1 MWWFKRILLRLL
13 QRPSLLTGCLCCL
26 VFLFYTISDYWSR
39 GGATP
44 VTSRTV
50 SLEPVTEQ
58 AVAQVNVED
67 LRIFA
72 FNLNKGQ
79 QVHHA
84 EKFGATLEPSDPVI
98 VVQVH
103 NRWRYLQYL
112 LHSLSEVRGI
122 ERALLVFSHDHYDAH
137 VLHLPKAVT
146 FCRVMQI
153 FFPYSTQI
161 YPHEFPGVHPN
172 DCPRNIHFEQAHKI
186 KCNNAD
192 YPDQYGHYRES
203 KFTQIK
209 HHWWWKINVVMES
222 LNLTRNHE
230 GPIMLLEEDYYV
242 APDYIDAVRLLL
254 ANRPALCG
262 TSTCLCMVGNNDYN
276 VKKTLTDA
284 VEIRPWN
291 KSTNNLGIIMTR
303 DLWKDIRACFS
314 EFCMHDD
321 YNWDLTLTAV
331 ANKCLPAGSLTVS
344 LRVSRVFHIGEC
356 GVHRRPKQ
364 CREVLLRKARQAI
377 PKEGFGSE
385 LIRQLRPIRP
395 RIIRLPKISGGWADV
410 RDHQL
415 CVKMTLWGS

>member
-1 MWWFKRILLRLL
+1 MWYLKRSIKQARSLLRLGL
-13 QRPSLLTGCLCCL
+13 QQRHSWVACSLCCAL
-26 VFLFYTISDYWSR
+26 LLLYSSSDCRSR
-39 GGATP
+39 SGTTP
-44 VTSRTV
+44 VPPDT
-50 SLEPVTEQ
+50 LTEQ
-58 AVAQVNVED
+58 PVALPNVED

-72 FNLNKGQ
+72 YSLNKRQ
-79 QVHHA
+79 QVHH
-84 EKFGATLEPSDPVI
+84 EEEFGATLEPSDPVI

-103 NRWRYLQYL
+103 NRWRYLEKL
-112 LHSLSEVRGI
+112 LHSLSRVRGI
-122 ERALLVFSHDHYDAH
+122 ERALIVFSHDFYDAH
-137 VLHLPKAVT
+137 MLSLPKAVT

-153 FFPYSTQI
+153 FFPYSTQL

-172 DCPRNIHFEQAHKI
+172 DCPRNIHYEQARKI

-254 ANRPALCG
+254 SKRRAFCG
-262 TSTCLCMVGNNDYN
+262 ENTCLCMVGNNDYAS
-276 VKKTLTDA
+276 KKSLIDA
-284 VEIRPWN
+284 
-291 KSTNNLGIIMTR
+291 
-303 DLWKDIRACFS
+303 

-331 ANKCLPAGSLTVS
+331 ANNCLPAGSRTVS

-364 CREVLLRKARQAI
+364 CRAVLLRKALRVI

-385 LIRQLRPIRP
+385 RMRNLRPIHPRP
-395 RIIRLPKISGGWADV
+395 VRLPKVSGGWADV

>member
-44 VTSRTV
+44 
-50 SLEPVTEQ
+50 
-58 AVAQVNVED
+58 
-67 LRIFA
+67 
-72 FNLNKGQ
+72 
-79 QVHHA
+79 VHHA

-254 ANRPALCG
+254 ANRPAG
-262 TSTCLCMVGNNDYN
+262 RHIVQPHCL
-276 VKKTLTDA
+276 LPHA
-284 VEIRPWN
+284 Q
-291 KSTNNLGIIMTR
+291 
-303 DLWKDIRACFS
+303 